1 MRYSKL
7 WGPLAILFILNGCS
21 STAQTDKKG
30 NNGPEPC
37 TFSNPVADGQ
47 DPWVIKKDGFYYY
60 IESSGGEMYVSKNG
74 SLTELEGDKQKVW
87 AQPDTG
93 WNRSNLW
100 APELHYLN
108 GKWYVYYTAGD
119 TDGSPFLRQRS
130 GVLESKTDDPQGE
143 YTDKGMLYT
152 GDNIQNQKETK
163 WAIDLTP
170 LQVDGQLYAIWSGWE
185 ENEDTDRTPQ
195 HLYIAEMEN
204 PWTISSNR
212 MKISSPEESWE
223 TGTEL
228 AINEGPQILKN
239 EEGDVFVI
247 YSASESWLPAY
258 NLGQLR
264 LTGDDPMNPDHWEKK
279 GPVFKGTDEVHG
291 VGHASFT
298 TSPDGS
304 EHWIAYHTKVSPDPG
319 WNRVVHLQPFEW
331 NEDGAPHFGIPVVA
345 GKSLE
350 KPAGECK

>member
-1 MRYSKL
+1 MNVEKL
-7 WGPLAILFILNGCS
+7 IFISGLFALITACS
-21 STAQTDKKG
+21 SGASSGQS
-30 NNGPEPC
+30 NVSPSPC

-60 IESSGGEMYVSKNG
+60 MESGEGAIFVSKTE
-74 SLTELEGDKQKVW
+74 SLTDPENNEQRVW
-87 AQPDTG
+87 TQPDTG

-100 APELHYLN
+100 APELHHSAD
-108 GKWYVYYTAGD
+108 KWYIYYTAGN

-152 GDNIQNQKETK
+152 GDTIEEQSDNK

-170 LQVDGQLYAIWSGWE
+170 LEVDGQLYAIWSGWQ
-185 ENEDTDRTPQ
+185 ENEDTDSTPQ

-212 MKISSPEESWE
+212 VKISSPEEPWE
-223 TGTEL
+223 RGTEL
-228 AINEGPQILKN
+228 AINEGPEVLKN
-239 EEGDVFVI
+239 EKGDVFVI

-264 LTGDDPMNPDHWEKK
+264 LEGEDPMNPEHWEKK
-279 GPVFKGTDEVHG
+279 GPVFQGTDEVHG

-298 TSPDGS
+298 TSKDGS
-304 EHWIAYHTKVSPDPG
+304 EYWIAYHTKVSPDPG
-319 WNRVVHLQPFEW
+319 WNRVVHLQPFDW
-331 NEDGAPHFGIPVVA
+331 NEDGSPHFGIPMA
-345 GKSLE
+345 AEESLH
-350 KPAGECK
+350 KPSGECE

>member
-1 MRYSKL
+1 MNFEKL
-7 WGPLAILFILNGCS
+7 VFIVGIFALITACS
-21 STAQTDKKG
+21 SNSSSGQD
-30 NNGPEPC
+30 NVSPEPC

-47 DPWVIKKDGFYYY
+47 DPWVIKRDGFYFY
-60 IESSGGEMYVSKNG
+60 IESRGGAIFVSKTEN
-74 SLTELEGDKQKVW
+74 LTDLEKNEQRVW
-87 AQPDTG
+87 TQPETG

-100 APELHYLN
+100 APELHHI
-108 GKWYVYYTAGD
+108 GDKWYIYYTAGN

-130 GVLESKTDDPQGE
+130 GVLESETDDPQGE
-143 YTDKGMLYT
+143 FVDKGMLYT
-152 GDNIQNQKETK
+152 GDEIENQTENK

-170 LQVDGQLYAIWSGWE
+170 LEVDGQLYAIWSGWE

-212 MKISSPEESWE
+212 VKISSPEESWE

-228 AINEGPQILKN
+228 PINEGPQILKN

-264 LTGDDPMNPDHWEKK
+264 LTGDDPMDPNSWEKK
-279 GPVFKGTDEVHG
+279 GPVFQGAENVYG

-304 EHWIAYHTKVSPDPG
+304 EHWIAYHTKVSPEPG
-319 WNRVVHLQPFEW
+319 WNRVVHLQPFDW
-331 NEDGAPHFGIPVVA
+331 NEDGSPHFGMPKTA

-350 KPAGECK
+350 KPSGECE